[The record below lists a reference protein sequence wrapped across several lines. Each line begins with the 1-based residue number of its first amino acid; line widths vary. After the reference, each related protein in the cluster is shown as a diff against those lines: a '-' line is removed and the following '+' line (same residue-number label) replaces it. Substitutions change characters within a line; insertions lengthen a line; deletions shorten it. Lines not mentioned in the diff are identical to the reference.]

1 MLWGLGRTS
10 DSGGVVDNDSERFAA
25 FKKLTPGKYKYVI
38 GMNEPDFQGPG
49 SSGVIS
55 PEDGANAWDKYIGPH
70 VSTVADGS
78 GMIGSARARC
88 GRRRGI

>member
-38 GMNEPDFQGPG
+38 GMNEPDFKDQDLQV
-49 SSGVIS
+49 SSHQKM
-55 PEDGANAWDKYIGPH
+55 EL
-70 VSTVADGS
+70 TL
-78 GMIGSARARC
+78 
-88 GRRRGI
+88 GINTLDLT